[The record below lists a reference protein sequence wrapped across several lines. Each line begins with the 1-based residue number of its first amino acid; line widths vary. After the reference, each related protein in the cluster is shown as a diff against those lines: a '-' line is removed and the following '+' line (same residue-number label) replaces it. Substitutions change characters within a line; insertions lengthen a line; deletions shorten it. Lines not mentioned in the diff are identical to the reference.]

1 MSQSGQPKVVAPTS
15 VMCIAAA
22 LETQSGEAVHSNAI
36 FFVNLSFQLGMVATC
51 SVCMQIHTV
60 AHERRQLE

>member
-1 MSQSGQPKVVAPTS
+1 MSQSGQPKRVAPTS

-36 FFVNLSFQLGMVATC
+36 FFCKFEFSIGHGGNLFRL
-51 SVCMQIHTV
+51 
-60 AHERRQLE
+60 